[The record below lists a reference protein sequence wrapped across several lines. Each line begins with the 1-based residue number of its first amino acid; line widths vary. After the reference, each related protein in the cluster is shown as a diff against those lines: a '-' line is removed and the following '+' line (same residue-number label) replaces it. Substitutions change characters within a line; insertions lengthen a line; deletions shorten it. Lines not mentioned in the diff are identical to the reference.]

1 MAQPHILSF
10 RPQRRD
16 IALREKGRGTRW
28 NETGRYEPQSREQTD
43 EDWDAL
49 PEEDRA
55 ARRTTVTNERPKT
68 IINKINSPYIAMQRS
83 INPYRGC
90 EHGCSYCFA
99 RTTHAYH
106 GLSPGLDFETKLFAK
121 PDAPELLTAE
131 LSKPR
136 YKVIPIQIG
145 TNTDAYQ
152 PIERECRI
160 MRGLVQVLHDF
171 NHPVS
176 ILTKN
181 ALVLRDVD
189 LLAPMAAKG
198 VTRVMIS
205 ITTQDRH
212 LARAME
218 PRTSTPDKRFD
229 AIRQLADAGIPTGI
243 MLGPMIPGLN
253 DSELEGI
260 MARAAGLGATFSA
273 LTILRLPQEV
283 APIFKAWLEDFAP
296 NRARRILHHIR
307 VMNNGRDY
315 DPNWVRVAEPRTPFA
330 KLITQRYHMAQTKYG
345 ITPRE
350 TRQPLRRDLF
360 RVPTGISGQGD
371 LFI

>member
-10 RPQRRD
+10 KPQSRE

-28 NETGRYEPQSREQTD
+28 NATGRYEPESREQTD

-49 PEEDRA
+49 PEDDRV
-55 ARRTTVTNERPKT
+55 ARKTIVFNEHPKT
-68 IINKINSPYIAMQRS
+68 IINKINSPYVAMQRS

-99 RTTHAYH
+99 RPSHAYH

-121 PDAPELLTAE
+121 PDAANLLTAE

-152 PIERECRI
+152 PIERERRI
-160 MRGLVQVLHDF
+160 MRGLIQVLHDF

-181 ALVLRDVD
+181 ALVLRDLD
-189 LLAPMAAKG
+189 LLTPMAAKG
-198 VTRVMIS
+198 VTRVMVS
-205 ITTQDRH
+205 VTTQDRR

-218 PRTSTPDKRFD
+218 PRTSTPDKRFN
-229 AIRQLADAGIPTGI
+229 AIRQLAEAGIPTGI

-253 DSELEGI
+253 DSELESI
-260 MARAAGLGATFSA
+260 MARAAELGATFSA
-273 LTILRLPQEV
+273 FTILRLPQEV
-283 APIFKAWLEDFAP
+283 APIFKAWLEEFSP

-307 VMNNGRDY
+307 IMNNGRDY
-315 DPNWVRVAEPRTPFA
+315 DPSWVRVAAPRTPFA
-330 KLITQRYHMAQTKYG
+330 KLITQRYRMAQRKYG
-345 ITPRE
+345 IIPRE
-350 TRQPLRRDLF
+350 DRQPLRRDLF
-360 RVPTGISGQGD
+360 RVPASISGQGD
-371 LFI
+371 LFG

>member
-10 RPQRRD
+10 KPQSRD

-28 NETGRYEPQSREQTD
+28 NASGRYEPESREQTD

-49 PEEDRA
+49 PEEDRTR
-55 ARRTTVTNERPKT
+55 RRTTVTPEFPKT
-68 IINKINSPYIAMQRS
+68 IINKIRSPYVAMTRS

-99 RTTHAYH
+99 RPTHAYH

-121 PDAPELLTAE
+121 PGAAELLTAE
-131 LSKPR
+131 LSRPR

-152 PIERECRI
+152 PVEREQRI
-160 MRGLVQVLHDF
+160 MRGIVQVLHDF

-181 ALVLRDVD
+181 ALVLRDLD
-189 LLAPMAAKG
+189 LLTPMGAKNI
-198 VTRVMIS
+198 TRVMMS

-229 AIRQLADAGIPTGI
+229 AIRQLSEAGIQTGI

-260 MARAAGLGATFSA
+260 MARAADNGATFSA
-273 LTILRLPQEV
+273 FTILRLPQEV
-283 APIFKAWLEDFAP
+283 APIFKEWLETYAP
-296 NRARRILHHIR
+296 NRARRILHHIH

-315 DPNWVRVAEPRTPFA
+315 DPSWVRVAEPRTPFA
-330 KLITQRYHMAQTKYG
+330 QLITQRYRMAQRKYD
-345 ITPRE
+345 IISRE
-350 TRQPLRRDLF
+350 DRQPLNRSLF
-360 RVPTGISGQGD
+360 RVPSHVSGQGE
-371 LFI
+371 LF

>member
-10 RPQRRD
+10 KPQKQNL
-16 IALREKGRGTRW
+16 AVREKGRGTRW
-28 NETGRYEPQSREQTD
+28 NASGRYEPETRLQTD
-43 EDWDAL
+43 EDWEAL
-49 PEEDRA
+49 PEEDRKP
-55 ARRTTVTNERPKT
+55 RRTTVTPEHPKT
-68 IINKINSPYIAMQRS
+68 IINKIRSPYVAMTRS

-99 RTTHAYH
+99 RPTHAYH
-106 GLSPGLDFETKLFAK
+106 GLSPGLDFETRLFSK
-121 PDAPELLTAE
+121 PRAAELLKVE

-152 PIERECRI
+152 PIEREQKI
-160 MRGLVQVLHDF
+160 MRGIVRVLHDF

-181 ALVLRDVD
+181 ALVLRDLD
-189 LLAPMAAKG
+189 LLTPMGAKNM
-198 VTRVMIS
+198 TRVMIS

-218 PRTSTPDKRFD
+218 PRTSTPEKRFD
-229 AIRQLADAGIPTGI
+229 AIRQLAEAGIQTGV

-260 MARAAGLGATFSA
+260 MARASELGASFSA
-273 LTILRLPQEV
+273 FTILRLPQEV
-283 APIFKAWLEDFAP
+283 APIFKEWLEVYAP

-315 DPNWVRVAEPRTPFA
+315 DPSWVRVAEPRTPFA
-330 KLITQRYHMAQTKYG
+330 QLITQRYRMAQRKYG
-345 ITPRE
+345 IIPRE
-350 TRQPLRRDLF
+350 QRASLDRSHF
-360 RVPTGISGQGD
+360 RVPPSISGQGE
-371 LFI
+371 LF

>member
-10 RPQRRD
+10 KSIQRD
-16 IALREKGRGTRW
+16 VALREKGRGTRW
-28 NETGRYEPQSREQTD
+28 NDTGRYEPETREQSN

-49 PEEDRA
+49 PEDDRV
-55 ARRTTVTNERPKT
+55 ARKTAVINEHPKT
-68 IINKINSPYIAMQRS
+68 IINKINSPYVVMPRS

-99 RTTHAYH
+99 RPTHAYH

-121 PDAPELLTAE
+121 PDAARLLTEA

-152 PIERECRI
+152 PIERERLI
-160 MRGLVQVLHDF
+160 MRDIVQVLHDF
-171 NHPVS
+171 NHPMS

-181 ALVLRDVD
+181 AMVLRDVD
-189 LLAPMAAKG
+189 LLAPMAAKD

-218 PRTSTPDKRFD
+218 PRTSTPDKRFE
-229 AIRQLADAGIPTGI
+229 AIRQLSDAGIPTGV

-260 MARAAGLGATFSA
+260 MARASDMGATFSA
-273 LTILRLPQEV
+273 FTILRLPQEV

-296 NRARRILHHIR
+296 NRARRILHHIHI
-307 VMNNGRDY
+307 MNNGRDY
-315 DPNWVRVAEPRTPFA
+315 DPSWGRVTEPRTPFA
-330 KLITQRYHMAQTKYG
+330 KLITQRYRMAQKKYG
-345 ITPRE
+345 MTPRQQ
-350 TRQPLRRDLF
+350 RRPLRRDLF
-360 RVPTGISGQGD
+360 RIPACVSGQGD
-371 LFI
+371 LF